1 MQLVIILKT
10 PADKW
15 KDTVIK
21 YRKQCQKILDL
32 SKSVRYAGIVNAYGR
47 TLTGMIKPNLK
58 PLLQSEDFKNELFV
72 ISTLISLRR
81 NSVDAIGKLEHV
93 VLQHQKITILILH
106 KNDITYYVSIDRK
119 EKGLEKIISS
129 IKKTI

>member
-1 MQLVIILKT
+1 MVKT

-15 KDTVIK
+15 NDAITK
-21 YRKQCQKILDL
+21 YRKDCQNILKI
-32 SKSVRYAGIVNAYGR
+32 SNSVRYAGVVNAYGR
-47 TLTGMIKPNLK
+47 TLTGIIQPNLK

-72 ISTLISLRR
+72 ISTLVSLRKE
-81 NSVDAIGKLEHV
+81 SVGAIGKLEHV
-93 VLQHQKITILILH
+93 VLQHQKITIVILQ
-106 KNDITYYVSIDRK
+106 KSNVTYYVSIDRK

>member
-1 MQLVIILKT
+1 MIKT

-15 KDTVIK
+15 KDTVTK
-21 YRKQCQKILDL
+21 YRKQCQKILEI
-32 SKSVRYAGIVNAYGR
+32 SKSVRYAGVVNAYGR

-81 NSVDAIGKLEHV
+81 NSVDAIGKLEYV

-119 EKGLEKIISS
+119 EKGLEKIIAS